1 MTKINRILL
10 MIVAALAACSCRSH
24 EVAYLSDAQRDT
36 AVAIMEQYATT
47 ILPGDQIYIH
57 VSSLT
62 PQSVIPFN
70 QETHKVVM
78 ESNSLDYL
86 DNTQRAVVDQSK
98 NNVIS
103 ESQKTTTE
111 VTGYF
116 VTERGTI
123 NFPVFGEIMVAGI
136 THDSL
141 CRYIEQRLKGE
152 GYVNDPQVSCR
163 LMNFRVTVVGEV
175 RNPQQI
181 HVAGTR
187 LTVLEALAIC
197 GDLTDYG
204 QRNNLTVVRTENG
217 VQTLGEID
225 LTKREML
232 DSPYYYLHNND
243 IVYVEPDKRRKR
255 QAVRDPNWPRYV
267 SIGVNVWSIVRTN
280 INIIRRS
287 KK

>member
-78 ESNSLDYL
+78 ENTSLEYL
-86 DNTQRAVVDQSK
+86 DTTHRAVVVQSE
-98 NNVIS
+98 NNVMR
-103 ESQKTTTE
+103 ETRRTDTE
-111 VTGYF
+111 VSGYF
-116 VTERGTI
+116 VTDRGTI
-123 NFPVFGEIMVAGI
+123 NFPVLGEIEVVGI

-141 CRYIEQRLKGE
+141 CRYIEQRLIGE
-152 GYVNDPQVSCR
+152 GYVRDPQVTCR

-175 RNPQQI
+175 RRPQQI
-181 HVAGTR
+181 HVPGTR
-187 LTVLEALAIC
+187 LTILEALAIC

-217 VQTLGEID
+217 VQTIGEID

-243 IVYVEPDKRRKR
+243 IVYVEPDERRKR